1 MTTTVTSTPGTL
13 SPLSTN
19 QILLLRDQHG
29 AQVDVEVV
37 AETGSTNADLMARLG
52 DLQAPL
58 LRIAERQTAG
68 RGRAGRVWHS
78 TPGGVLTFSLAWR
91 FKRGVQA
98 GSAQSLSGLPL
109 AVGTAVAEVL
119 LSLGVPVQ
127 LKWPNDILKDKKKLA
142 GILIETASTNDDAMW
157 AVIGIGLNLRVPEA
171 LEAEIGQAV
180 ADAPW
185 LAQMDRN
192 LLMAHLL
199 NALAKALE
207 QFQQHGFSA
216 FAARWNAL
224 HAYAQQNVLI
234 LDGGEQRHAGI
245 ALGVDATGCLVLQ
258 TEQGQVTVVA
268 GDVSLRPVL

>member
-1 MTTTVTSTPGTL
+1 MTTTASTIGTL
-13 SPLSTN
+13 SALSTN
-19 QILLLRDQHG
+19 QILPLRDQHG

-91 FKRGVQA
+91 FQRGVQA

-119 LSLGVPVQ
+119 LNLGVPVQ

-224 HAYAQQNVLI
+224 HAYDQKNVLI
-234 LDGGEQRHAGI
+234 LDGGVQRHAGI

-268 GDVSLRPVL
+268 GDVSLRPML